1 MELNEIIAKDG
12 LCECGKVHDSL
23 IKKTVICD
31 NALEKIPSLI
41 KEEGASSVFML
52 ADLNT
57 YDCAGKKVE
66 ELLKN
71 AGITVKKYVFPTREI
86 IEPDEKAVGSAIMH
100 YTHCDMI
107 VGVGSGVINDIGK
120 IVSAVANKTYMIVG
134 TAPSMD
140 GYASATSS
148 MARDGLKVSLPS
160 KCPDIVVG
168 DLDVLASAPMDMIR
182 AGVGDML
189 AKYVSIC
196 EWRIAKILCG
206 EYYCEKI
213 ADMVRVALNE
223 VVSLAPLLMQ
233 RDKKAVKAVMDGMV
247 LSGISANYAGI
258 SRPVS
263 GGEHYMSHV
272 WDMRFLAK
280 NTPVFL
286 HGIQCG
292 SATAEIARLYEYIKA
307 ISPNKEK
314 ALDFAKNFNE
324 NEYNARMIDFVGEG
338 SYAMIEQEKKEGK
351 YNVEKHAIR
360 LEKIIA
366 NWDEI
371 IKIIDE
377 EVPSFAK
384 VVEILE
390 QIGAPKTASEL
401 NKSNEEIAKT
411 LVFSKDIRD
420 KYVASRILWDLGIT
434 AETTL
439 ALYGVKAE

>member
-1 MELNEIIAKDG
+1 
-12 LCECGKVHDSL
+12 
-23 IKKTVICD
+23 
-31 NALEKIPSLI
+31 
-41 KEEGASSVFML
+41 
-52 ADLNT
+52 
-57 YDCAGKKVE
+57 
-66 ELLKN
+66 
-71 AGITVKKYVFPTREI
+71 
-86 IEPDEKAVGSAIMH
+86 
-100 YTHCDMI
+100 
-107 VGVGSGVINDIGK
+107 
-120 IVSAVANKTYMIVG
+120 
-134 TAPSMD
+134 
-140 GYASATSS
+140 
-148 MARDGLKVSLPS
+148 
-160 KCPDIVVG
+160 
-168 DLDVLASAPMDMIR
+168 MDMIR

-189 AKYVSIC
+189 AKYISIC

-213 ADMVRVALNE
+213 ADMVRTALNE

-292 SATAEIARLYEYIKA
+292 SATAEIARLYEYIKNVK
-307 ISPNKEK
+307 IDKEK
-314 ALDFAKNFNE
+314 ALAFVKNFNE
-324 NEYNARMIDFVGEG
+324 SEYNARMLDFVGEG

-351 YNVEKHAIR
+351 YNIEKHAVR

-371 IKIIDE
+371 LKIINE
-377 EVPSFAK
+377 EVPTFAK
-384 VVEILE
+384 ITEILE

-434 AETTL
+434 KECTL
-439 ALYGVKAE
+439 ALYGVEME